1 MDTLK
6 GIEKLAQKAREE
18 KNPVFGV
25 TDKVLLQI
33 ASARMQTVGFM
44 AFDLFAGLSAAAAS
58 IILLLAVNT
67 WTYLSNPMMEF
78 LAPLQE
84 VPLW

>member
-1 MDTLK
+1 MDTLE

-18 KNPVFGV
+18 RAPVSGV
-25 TDKVLLQI
+25 TEKVLLQI
-33 ASARMQTVGFM
+33 TSARVQTVGFM

-58 IILLLAVNT
+58 IILLLAINT
-67 WTYLSNPMMEF
+67 WTYLSNPIMEF